1 MNRRTV
7 NVLASA
13 ALAASLM
20 TAVVRADEG
29 SWEIRLRAVELDPAN
44 RSDAIQGLASVNAI
58 HINNRWLPD
67 LDAEYFWTSHWS
79 SELVLTYPQSQ
90 TVTVAGTPIGTFKHL
105 PPVLTVKYN
114 LLPQEDFQPYVGIGF
129 NLTLI
134 SDVNLAIP
142 RAGKLD
148 LNSPSVGPAVQAGF
162 DYRIAPH
169 WYANGDIK
177 WFALGSDLDLVGV
190 GKLSRL
196 HINPFLFG
204 VGLGYRFGE

>member
-1 MNRRTV
+1 MNRRT
-7 NVLASA
+7 NMLASA
-13 ALAASLM
+13 ALAAGLTM
-20 TAVVRADEG
+20 AVAHAADG
-29 SWEIRLRAVELDPAN
+29 SWEVRLRAVELDPAN

-58 HINNRWLPD
+58 HVNNRWLPD
-67 LDAEYFWTSHWS
+67 LDAEYFLTRRWS
-79 SELVLTYPQSQ
+79 SELMLTYPQSQ

-105 PPVLTVKYN
+105 PPVFTVKYN
-114 LLPQEDFQPYVGIGF
+114 LLPEEDFQPYVGIGF

-134 SDVNLAIP
+134 SDVNLATP

-148 LNSPSVGPAVQAGF
+148 LNSSSVGPAVQAGF
-162 DYRIAPH
+162 DYRIAPR

-190 GKLSRL
+190 GKVSRL

-204 VGLGYRFGE
+204 VGIGYRFGE